1 MKRIEACFSADGIKF
16 LKRRRRWREPDSS
29 QYVFLTYHL
38 SVNSINWQPRAL
50 KQLRKIEARA
60 GQQIRTAVT
69 EELADLTKA
78 RNVKV
83 LTKHEY
89 PYRLRVGSYRVFFEF
104 DGTVS
109 IITIEQVRKRDER
122 TY

>member
-1 MKRIEACFSADGIKF
+1 MERIEARFGADGIKF

-60 GQQIRTAVT
+60 GDQIRTAVT
-69 EELADLTKA
+69 EELADLAKA